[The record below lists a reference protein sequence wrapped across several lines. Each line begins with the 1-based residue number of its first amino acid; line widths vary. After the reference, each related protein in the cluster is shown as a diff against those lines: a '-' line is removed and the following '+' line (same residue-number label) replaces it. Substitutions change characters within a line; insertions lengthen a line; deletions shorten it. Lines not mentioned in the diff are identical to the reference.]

1 MPLNFSAAPSSR
13 ITKKPYQKSPSLRRS
28 VSSPFADLKQRK
40 PVQRSQSKPE
50 SAADAD
56 DDDDGLL
63 EERLQDAGIVKTLVT
78 DLSLRDVAQTI
89 QYIRSH
95 MFDALPEAG
104 GFNSTKIAEILNFR
118 KSLPPTVTVAHVHAL
133 LDSPTRIEREI
144 AELTKAGIIRKV
156 VTPGRGTGGAS
167 IGEGL
172 ILSKD
177 VERLVIETKELDR
190 ELSGKSLYYHKMHR
204 LLIGLLDKFLEHLR
218 ARPIT
223 QSLSLGAF
231 SSTDVTALMRCG
243 FLTSSA
249 QYACSANVFSR
260 PKSASQG
267 TGMSI
272 SSISKAASGS
282 VAAVGGEDAIY
293 EAGGRGGVRRS
304 SSQFT
309 SQSEQDPQRFVGE
322 GEQLKLSLPGMGPYL
337 KLLTAARS
345 HLISLVM
352 KSKYRELPLYLLH
365 ERWNGGIST
374 DDPAAKAKKYRGEFA
389 GVSPNRTRKW
399 KQFNGLAFD
408 WVLAECHGAGL
419 IEVFETGGVGRAV
432 RIR

>member
-28 VSSPFADLKQRK
+28 VSSPFVGLKQRK

-50 SAADAD
+50 NADDVD
-56 DDDDGLL
+56 DDDRDGGLF

-89 QYIRSH
+89 QYICSH

-104 GFNSTKIAEILNFR
+104 GFNSTRIAEILNFR
-118 KSLPPTVTVAHVHAL
+118 KSLPPTVTVAHVHAF

-144 AELTKAGIIRKV
+144 VELKKAGIIRKV

-172 ILSKD
+172 ILTKD
-177 VERLVIETKELDR
+177 VERLVIEARELDR
-190 ELSGKSLYYHKMHR
+190 ELSN
-204 LLIGLLDKFLEHLR
+204 KFLEHLR
-218 ARPIT
+218 ARPMT
-223 QSLSLGAF
+223 QSLCLGAF
-231 SSTDVTALMRCG
+231 SSTEITALMRSG
-243 FLTSSA
+243 FLISSA
-249 QYACSANVFSR
+249 QYANSANAFSR
-260 PKSASQG
+260 HNSASQG
-267 TGMSI
+267 TGSSI
-272 SSISKAASGS
+272 SSVSKAASGS

-293 EAGGRGGVRRS
+293 EAGGRAGVRRS

-309 SQSEQDPQRFVGE
+309 SWAEQDPQRFVGE
-322 GEQLKLSLPGMGPYL
+322 GEQLKLSLPGTGPYL

-345 HLISLVM
+345 HLISLVT

-365 ERWNGGIST
+365 ERWNGGVST
-374 DDPAAKAKKYRGEFA
+374 DDPAAKAKKYRGGFA
-389 GVSPNRTRKW
+389 RVLPNRTRKW

-419 IEVFETGGVGRAV
+419 IEIFETGSVGRAV
-432 RIR
+432 RIP